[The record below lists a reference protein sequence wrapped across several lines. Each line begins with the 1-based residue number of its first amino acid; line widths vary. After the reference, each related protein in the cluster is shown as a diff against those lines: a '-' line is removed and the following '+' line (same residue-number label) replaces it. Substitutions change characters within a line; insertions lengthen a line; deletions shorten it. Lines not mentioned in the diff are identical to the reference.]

1 MNKKKDKLQK
11 NLLTAGIGLAT
22 VVAVGVATDTQA
34 KASEKD
40 TTTPSTTVKA
50 EKPTVDLK
58 KQVENQEKVVE
69 TTETEVKDLKNN
81 VISST
86 KEVANIEEK
95 AKEAT
100 PENIAKVEKAVED
113 KKADLKANEE
123 KATVL
128 ASSENSKQKE
138 VALAETE
145 VKVAEINL
153 NKAKEETT
161 KAKIDLQKAKEVLAG
176 TNQEKVVKALEEAKK
191 QVEIDKADLEAKAK
205 ALEEAKKQDKV
216 RQDRINTLTTTK
228 EQATKDY
235 NKASSDLE
243 AKTKELEVAK
253 TKLALATKELEVAKN
268 NAEGINRIV
277 LSEEYVKALKDSF
290 DNNLSREEQDKAY
303 DKLGKLSSQDLKKN
317 SYKNNKNDDTKTKYD
332 IENLPENIRTELS
345 LFAAD
350 LINQIREQFKLPK
363 VKVTSSAVEFAK
375 IVGNGYMAD
384 NWNSLVGHD
393 ARAVNEGARKF
404 GLPTSS
410 DEEVAKHQQYY
421 ENYYGYGLATKNVT
435 LAQLKREVYN
445 GIIEF
450 MIGGGE
456 WFHAQSIAGINY
468 GTPDEEYFGLDFS
481 ISNGW
486 TNIHYIKVP
495 ADYVKQATKTNFNT
509 TEIDNPNNSTTLLA
523 KLTTAEKSVSN
534 INVEVD
540 TKTKEQVALQ
550 TAYNNTKKSL
560 TDVTSELEFLE
571 NTKTFTEEAT
581 TSYAKASNKL
591 ANDTNVLNKAQ
602 KDFDSLNAD
611 VRIKQKAVEIA
622 TTTLAEKESTQVTK
636 QKEFNEK
643 QVVLD
648 TLVKQLG
655 DIQKQISENNKVISE
670 LKQDIKTKEV
680 ELAVLQNAPKLLKVE
695 QEKLTELK
703 SSLANKEKQLAEAID
718 LYSKLLK
725 QQIGNLE
732 FDQKAPENV
741 LPEAVIKETTRED
754 VEKYNVKEELDSTL
768 EAGKRV
774 VKVKGVNGKKKV
786 KVATLTVNGEVV
798 NSIEEV
804 LSEEKAIDEVV
815 LVGTK
820 EEAKP
825 TEPTEPTAPAKPT
838 NLEDKKAKKENVQKL
853 PNTGETTSD
862 VAGFGLLL
870 SVLTLGLYRKKQN

>member
-69 TTETEVKDLKNN
+69 TTEAEVKDLKNN

-86 KEVANIEEK
+86 KKVAILEEK
-95 AKEAT
+95 TKEAT

-128 ASSENSKQKE
+128 ASSESNKQKE

-161 KAKIDLQKAKEVLAG
+161 KAKTDLQKAKEVLAG

-191 QVEIDKADLEAKAK
+191 QVELDKADLEAKAK

-243 AKTKELEVAK
+243 AKTRELEVAK

-268 NAEGINRIV
+268 NAEGINRVV
-277 LSEEYVKALKDSF
+277 LSEEYVKALKDNF
-290 DNNLSREEQDKAY
+290 DYNLDEADWKKA
-303 DKLGKLSSQDLKKN
+303 KETLKKVN
-317 SYKNNKNDDTKTKYD
+317 ADLLKQNKYVKNKNDDNITRYD
-332 IENLPENIRTELS
+332 IENLPESIRTELS
-345 LFAAD
+345 HFAAD

-363 VKVTSSAVEFAK
+363 VKVTPSALEFAK
-375 IVGNGYMAD
+375 KVGDGYTAD
-384 NWNSLVGHD
+384 NWSNTKGHD
-393 ARAVNEGARKF
+393 AKAINNVAREY
-404 GLPTSS
+404 GLPTTTLK
-410 DEEVAKHQQYY
+410 EEQEGGQYY
-421 ENYYGYGLATKNVT
+421 ENYFGYGLNRKNVT
-435 LAQLKREVYN
+435 YTELKEEVYKGIVQFMLN
-445 GIIEF
+445 GW
-450 MIGGGE
+450 E
-456 WFHAQSIAGINY
+456 WLHAQSIAGINY

-495 ADYVKQATKTNFNT
+495 ADYVKQASKTNFNT
-509 TEIDNPNNSTTLLA
+509 TEINNPNDSTTLLA

-540 TKTKEQVALQ
+540 TKTREQVALQ

-581 TSYAKASNKL
+581 ASYTKASNRL
-591 ANDTNVLNKAQ
+591 ANDTNALNKAQ
-602 KDFDSLNAD
+602 KDFDSLNAN
-611 VRIKQKAVEIA
+611 VKTKQRAVDIA
-622 TTTLAEKESTQVTK
+622 TTTLAEKERTQVTK

-655 DIQKQISENNKVISE
+655 DIQKHISENNKVISE
-670 LKQDIKTKEV
+670 LKQGIKIKEN
-680 ELAVLQNAPKLLKVE
+680 ELVVLQNAPKLLKAE
-695 QEKLTELK
+695 QEKLAELK
-703 SSLANKEKQLAEAID
+703 SSLENKEKQLAEAID

-754 VEKYNVKEELDSTL
+754 VVKYNVKEELDSTL

-825 TEPTEPTAPAKPT
+825 TEPTTPAKPT
-838 NLEDKKAKKENVQKL
+838 NSENKKAKKENVQKL

-870 SVLTLGLYRKKQN
+870 SVLTLGLYRKKQR

>member
-40 TTTPSTTVKA
+40 TTAPSTTVKA

-69 TTETEVKDLKNN
+69 TTEAEVKDLKNN

-86 KEVANIEEK
+86 KKVATLEEK
-95 AKEAT
+95 TKEAT

-128 ASSENSKQKE
+128 ASSESSKQKE

-161 KAKIDLQKAKEVLAG
+161 KAKTDLQKAKEVLAG

-191 QVEIDKADLEAKAK
+191 QVELDKADLEAKAK

-290 DNNLSREEQDKAY
+290 DYNLAEIDRKKA
-303 DKLGKLSSQDLKKN
+303 KETLKRVNAELLKQN
-317 SYKNNKNDDTKTKYD
+317 KYVKNNNDDNTTRYD
-332 IENLPENIRTELS
+332 IENLPESIRTELS
-345 LFAAD
+345 LFASD

-363 VKVTSSAVEFAK
+363 VKVTPSALEFAK
-375 IVGNGYMAD
+375 KVGDGYTAD
-384 NWNSLVGHD
+384 NWNNNKGHD
-393 ARAVNEGARKF
+393 AKAINNVAREY
-404 GLPTSS
+404 GLPTTTLK
-410 DEEVAKHQQYY
+410 EEQDGGQYY
-421 ENYYGYGLATKNVT
+421 EDYFGYGLNGKNVT
-435 LAQLKREVYN
+435 YTELKKEVYRGIVGFMLN
-445 GIIEF
+445 GW
-450 MIGGGE
+450 E
-456 WFHAQSIAGINY
+456 WLHAQSIAGINY

-495 ADYVKQATKTNFNT
+495 ADYVKQATKTNFNS
-509 TEIDNPNNSTTLLA
+509 TEINNPNDSTTLLA

-540 TKTKEQVALQ
+540 TKTKEQIALQ

-581 TSYAKASNKL
+581 ASYTKASNKL
-591 ANDTNVLNKAQ
+591 ANDTNALNKAQ

-611 VRIKQKAVEIA
+611 VKTKQRAVEIA
-622 TTTLAEKESTQVTK
+622 TTTLTEKERSQVTK

-643 QVVLD
+643 HSVLD
-648 TLVKQLG
+648 TLVKHLG
-655 DIQKQISENNKVISE
+655 DIQKQISENNKAISE
-670 LKQDIKTKEV
+670 LKQDIKTKEN
-680 ELAVLQNAPKLLKVE
+680 ELVVLQNAPKLLKEE
-695 QEKLTELK
+695 QEKLTKLE

-754 VEKYNVKEELDSTL
+754 VVKYNVKEELDSTL
-768 EAGKRV
+768 DAGKRV

-820 EEAKP
+820 EESKP
-825 TEPTEPTAPAKPT
+825 TEPTTPAKQT
-838 NLEDKKAKKENVQKL
+838 NSEDKKTKKENAQKL

-870 SVLTLGLYRKKQN
+870 SVLTLGLYRRKQR

>member
-50 EKPTVDLK
+50 EKPVVDLK

-69 TTETEVKDLKNN
+69 TTEAEVKDLKNN

-86 KEVANIEEK
+86 KKVATLEEK
-95 AKEAT
+95 TKEAT

-128 ASSENSKQKE
+128 ASSESNKQKE

-161 KAKIDLQKAKEVLAG
+161 KAKTDLQKAKEVLAG

-191 QVEIDKADLEAKAK
+191 QVELDKADLEAKAK
-205 ALEEAKKQDKV
+205 ALEEAKKQDKA

-228 EQATKDY
+228 EQVSKDY

-277 LSEEYVKALKDSF
+277 LSEEYVKALKDSYDY
-290 DNNLSREEQDKAY
+290 DNLTREERKKADKILEKINY
-303 DKLGKLSSQDLKKN
+303 DELRSKN
-317 SYKNNKNDDTKTKYD
+317 KYVKNKNDDNITSYD
-332 IENLPENIRTELS
+332 IENLPENVRTKLS

-363 VKVTSSAVEFAK
+363 VKVTSSAIEFAK
-375 IVGNGYMAD
+375 KVGDGYTAD
-384 NWNSLVGHD
+384 NWNNTKGHD
-393 ARAVNEGARKF
+393 AKAINNVAREY
-404 GLPTSS
+404 GLSTTTLK
-410 DEEVAKHQQYY
+410 EEQDGGQYY
-421 ENYYGYGLATKNVT
+421 ENYFGYGLNRKNVT
-435 LAQLKREVYN
+435 YTELKEEVYKGIVQFMLN
-445 GIIEF
+445 GW
-450 MIGGGE
+450 E
-456 WFHAQSIAGINY
+456 WLHAQSIAGINY

-481 ISNGW
+481 ISSGW

-495 ADYVKQATKTNFNT
+495 ADYVKQASKTNFNT
-509 TEIDNPNNSTTLLA
+509 TEINNPNDSTILLA
-523 KLTTAEKSVSN
+523 KLTTAEKSISN
-534 INVEVD
+534 INEEVG
-540 TKTKEQVALQ
+540 TKAKEQVALQ

-560 TDVTSELEFLE
+560 TDATSELEFLE

-591 ANDTNVLNKAQ
+591 ANDTNALNKAQ

-611 VRIKQKAVEIA
+611 VKTKQRAVDIA
-622 TTTLAEKESTQVTK
+622 TTTLAEKERAQVTK

-670 LKQDIKTKEV
+670 LKQDIKTKEN
-680 ELAVLQNAPKLLKVE
+680 ELVVLQNAPKLLKAE
-695 QEKLTELK
+695 QEKLVELK
-703 SSLANKEKQLAEAID
+703 SSLANKERQLAEAID

-754 VEKYNVKEELDSTL
+754 VVKYNVKEELDSTL

-825 TEPTEPTAPAKPT
+825 TEPTTPAKQT
-838 NLEDKKAKKENVQKL
+838 NSEDKKAKKENVQKL

-870 SVLTLGLYRKKQN
+870 SVLTLGLYRRKQR

>member
-69 TTETEVKDLKNN
+69 TTEAEVKDLKNN

-86 KEVANIEEK
+86 KKVANLEEK

-100 PENIAKVEKAVED
+100 PGNIAKVEKAVED

-128 ASSENSKQKE
+128 ASSESNKQKE

-161 KAKIDLQKAKEVLAG
+161 KAKTDLQKAKEVLAG

-191 QVEIDKADLEAKAK
+191 QVELDKADLEVKAK

-303 DKLGKLSSQDLKKN
+303 NKLGKLSSEDLKKN
-317 SYKNNKNDDTKTKYD
+317 SYKNNKNDDMKTKYD

-375 IVGNGYMAD
+375 IVGDGYTAD

-404 GLPTSS
+404 GLLTSS

-456 WFHAQSIAGINY
+456 WFHAQSIAGINW
-468 GTPDEEYFGLDFS
+468 GQADEEYFGLDFS

-495 ADYVKQATKTNFNT
+495 ANYVKQATKTNFNT
-509 TEIDNPNNSTTLLA
+509 TEIDNPNDSTTLLA

-540 TKTKEQVALQ
+540 SKTKEQVALQ

-581 TSYAKASNKL
+581 ASYTKASNKL
-591 ANDTNVLNKAQ
+591 ANDTNALNKAQ

-611 VRIKQKAVEIA
+611 VKTKQRAVDIA
-622 TTTLAEKESTQVTK
+622 TTTLAEKERAQVTK

-655 DIQKQISENNKVISE
+655 DIQKQISESNKAISE
-670 LKQDIKTKEV
+670 LKQGIKTKEN
-680 ELAVLQNAPKLLKVE
+680 ELVVLQNAPKLLKAE
-695 QEKLTELK
+695 QEKLAKLK
-703 SSLANKEKQLAEAID
+703 SSLENKEKQLAEAID

-741 LPEAVIKETTRED
+741 LPEAIIKETIRED
-754 VEKYNVKEELDSTL
+754 VVKYNVKEELDSTL

-786 KVATLTVNGEVV
+786 KVTTLTVNGEVV
-798 NSIEEV
+798 NSLEEV
-804 LSEEKAIDEVV
+804 LSEEKAVDEVV

-820 EEAKP
+820 EKTKP
-825 TEPTEPTAPAKPT
+825 TEPTTPAKPI
-838 NLEDKKAKKENVQKL
+838 NSEDKKSKKENVQKL

-870 SVLTLGLYRKKQN
+870 SVLTLGLYRRKQR

>member
-11 NLLTAGIGLAT
+11 NLLTASLGLAT

-34 KASEKD
+34 KASEKEA
-40 TTTPSTTVKA
+40 TTPSTTVKA
-50 EKPTVDLK
+50 ENPTVDLK

-69 TTETEVKDLKNN
+69 TTETEVKELKNN
-81 VISST
+81 VTSST
-86 KEVANIEEK
+86 KEVANLEEK

-100 PENIAKVEKAVED
+100 PEKISKVEKIVED
-113 KKADLKANEE
+113 KKADLKVNEE
-123 KATVL
+123 KAKTL
-128 ASSENSKQKE
+128 TISETDKQKE

-153 NKAKEETT
+153 EKAKEETT
-161 KAKIDLQKAKEVLAG
+161 KAKTDLQKAKEVLAG
-176 TNQEKVVKALEEAKK
+176 TNQEKVVKTLEEAKK
-191 QVEIDKADLEAKAK
+191 QVELDKADLEAKAK

-228 EQATKDY
+228 EQTTKDF
-235 NKASSDLE
+235 NKVSSDLE
-243 AKTKELEVAK
+243 AKTKELEISK

-303 DKLGKLSSQDLKKN
+303 DKLSKLSSQDLKKN
-317 SYKNNKNDDTKTKYD
+317 SYKNNKNDDMKTKYD
-332 IENLPENIRTELS
+332 IENLPENVRTELS
-345 LFAAD
+345 LFVAD
-350 LINQIREQFKLPK
+350 LINQIRDQFKLPR
-363 VKVTSSAVEFAK
+363 VKVTPSAVEFAK
-375 IVGNGYMAD
+375 IVGNGYTTD

-393 ARAVNEGARKF
+393 ARAVNEGAREF

-410 DEEVAKHQQYY
+410 AEEEAKHQQYY

-435 LAQLKREVYN
+435 LAELKREVYN

-456 WFHAQSIAGINY
+456 WFHAQSIAGINW
-468 GTPDEEYFGLDFS
+468 GQPDEEYFGLDFS

-495 ADYVKQATKTNFNT
+495 KHYLENATKSNFNT
-509 TEIDNPNNSTTLLA
+509 TEIVNPNDSTTLLS

-534 INVEVD
+534 INAEVD
-540 TKTKEQVALQ
+540 TKSKEQVAVQ
-550 TAYNNTKKSL
+550 TSYNNTKKSL
-560 TDVTSELEFLE
+560 ADVTSELEFLE

-581 TSYAKASNKL
+581 ASYTKASDRL

-611 VRIKQKAVEIA
+611 IKIKQKAVEIA
-622 TTTLAEKESTQVTK
+622 TTLLAEKEQTQVTK
-636 QKEFNEK
+636 QREFNEK
-643 QVVLD
+643 QAVLD
-648 TLVKQLG
+648 TLVKQLR
-655 DIQKQISENNKVISE
+655 DIQKQISENNKVIGE

-680 ELAVLQNAPKLLKVE
+680 ELAVLQNAPKLLKAE
-695 QEKLTELK
+695 QEKLAELK
-703 SSLANKEKQLAEAID
+703 SSLSNKEKQLAKAID

-754 VEKYNVKEELDSTL
+754 VVKYNVKEELDSTL

-774 VKVKGVNGKKKV
+774 VKVKGKDGKRVIKLDV
-786 KVATLTVNGEVV
+786 LTVNGQEV
-798 NSIEEV
+798 SRLEKEV
-804 LSEEKAIDEVV
+804 LSEEKAVDEVV

-820 EEAKP
+820 EEFKP
-825 TEPTEPTAPAKPT
+825 TEATTPAKQT
-838 NLEDKKAKKENVQKL
+838 NSEDKNTKKENVQKL

>member
-40 TTTPSTTVKA
+40 TTTPSTTVKT

-69 TTETEVKDLKNN
+69 TTEVEVKDLKNN
-81 VISST
+81 VMSST
-86 KEVANIEEK
+86 KKVAILEEK
-95 AKEAT
+95 TKEAT
-100 PENIAKVEKAVED
+100 PENIAKVEKTVED

-128 ASSENSKQKE
+128 ASSESNKQKE

-161 KAKIDLQKAKEVLAG
+161 KAKTDLQKAKEVLAG

-191 QVEIDKADLEAKAK
+191 QVELDKADLEAKAK
-205 ALEEAKKQDKV
+205 ALEEAKKQDKA

-228 EQATKDY
+228 EQASKDY

-243 AKTKELEVAK
+243 AKTKALEVAK
-253 TKLALATKELEVAKN
+253 TKLALATKELEVVKN

-277 LSEEYVKALKDSF
+277 LSEEYVKALKDSYDY
-290 DNNLSREEQDKAY
+290 DNLTREERKKADKILEKINY
-303 DKLGKLSSQDLKKN
+303 DELRSKN
-317 SYKNNKNDDTKTKYD
+317 KYVKNKNDDNITSYD
-332 IENLPENIRTELS
+332 IENLPENVRTKLS

-363 VKVTSSAVEFAK
+363 VKVTSSAIEFAK
-375 IVGNGYMAD
+375 KVGDGYTAD
-384 NWNSLVGHD
+384 NWNNTKGHD
-393 ARAVNEGARKF
+393 AKAINNVAREY
-404 GLPTSS
+404 GLPTTTLK
-410 DEEVAKHQQYY
+410 EEQDGGQYY
-421 ENYYGYGLATKNVT
+421 ENYFGYGLNRKNVT
-435 LAQLKREVYN
+435 YTELKEEVYKGIVQFMLN
-445 GIIEF
+445 GW
-450 MIGGGE
+450 E
-456 WFHAQSIAGINY
+456 WLHAQSIAGINY

-481 ISNGW
+481 ISSGW

-495 ADYVKQATKTNFNT
+495 ADYVKQASKTNFNT
-509 TEIDNPNNSTTLLA
+509 TEINNPNDSTTLLA

-534 INVEVD
+534 INEEVG
-540 TKTKEQVALQ
+540 TKAKEQVALQ

-581 TSYAKASNKL
+581 ASYTKASNRL
-591 ANDTNVLNKAQ
+591 ANDTNALNKAQ

-611 VRIKQKAVEIA
+611 VKTKQRAVDIA
-622 TTTLAEKESTQVTK
+622 ITTLVEKERAQVTK

-670 LKQDIKTKEV
+670 LKQDIKTKEN
-680 ELAVLQNAPKLLKVE
+680 ELVVLQNAPKLLKAE
-695 QEKLTELK
+695 QEKLVELK
-703 SSLANKEKQLAEAID
+703 SSLANKERQLAEAID

-754 VEKYNVKEELDSTL
+754 VVKYNVKEELDSTL

-804 LSEEKAIDEVV
+804 LSKEKAIDEVV

-825 TEPTEPTAPAKPT
+825 TEPTTPAKQT
-838 NLEDKKAKKENVQKL
+838 NSEDKKVKKKMYKNFQILE
-853 PNTGETTSD
+853 
-862 VAGFGLLL
+862 
-870 SVLTLGLYRKKQN
+870 KQHQM

>member
-69 TTETEVKDLKNN
+69 TTEAEVKDLKNN

-86 KEVANIEEK
+86 KKVATLEEK
-95 AKEAT
+95 TKEAT
-100 PENIAKVEKAVED
+100 LENIAKVEKTVED

-128 ASSENSKQKE
+128 ASAESGKQKE

-153 NKAKEETT
+153 NKAKEETA
-161 KAKIDLQKAKEVLAG
+161 KAKTDLQKAKEVLAG
-176 TNQEKVVKALEEAKK
+176 TNQEKVIKALEEAKK
-191 QVEIDKADLEAKAK
+191 QVELDKADLEAKAK

-228 EQATKDY
+228 EQVTKDY

-317 SYKNNKNDDTKTKYD
+317 SYKNNKNDDIQTKYD

-363 VKVTSSAVEFAK
+363 VKVTLSAVEFAK
-375 IVGNGYMAD
+375 IVGDGYTAD

-393 ARAVNEGARKF
+393 ARAVNEGAREF

-435 LAQLKREVYN
+435 LAELKREVYN

-456 WFHAQSIAGINY
+456 WFHAQSIAGINW
-468 GTPDEEYFGLDFS
+468 GQADEEYFGLDFS

-495 ADYVKQATKTNFNT
+495 AGYVKQATKTNFNT
-509 TEIDNPNNSTTLLA
+509 TEINNPNDSTTLLA

-571 NTKTFTEEAT
+571 NTKTFTEEAKA
-581 TSYAKASNKL
+581 SYTKASNKL
-591 ANDTNVLNKAQ
+591 ANDTNALNKAQ

-611 VRIKQKAVEIA
+611 VKTKQQAVDIA
-622 TTTLAEKESTQVTK
+622 TMALAEKERAQVTK

-655 DIQKQISENNKVISE
+655 DIQKQISENNKAISE
-670 LKQDIKTKEV
+670 LKQGIEIKEN
-680 ELAVLQNAPKLLKVE
+680 ELVVLQNAPKLLKAE
-695 QEKLTELK
+695 QEKLAELK
-703 SSLANKEKQLAEAID
+703 SSLENKEKQLAEAID

-754 VEKYNVKEELDSTL
+754 VVKYNVKEELDSTL

-786 KVATLTVNGEVV
+786 KVTTLTVNGEVV
-798 NSIEEV
+798 NNLEAV
-804 LSEEKAIDEVV
+804 LNEEKAVDEVV

-820 EEAKP
+820 EKTKP
-825 TEPTEPTAPAKPT
+825 TEPTTPAKPT

-870 SVLTLGLYRKKQN
+870 SVLTLGLYRRKQR

>member
-69 TTETEVKDLKNN
+69 TTEAEVKDLKDN

-86 KEVANIEEK
+86 KNVANLEEK

-100 PENIAKVEKAVED
+100 PGNIAKVEKAVED

-128 ASSENSKQKE
+128 ASSESNKQKE

-161 KAKIDLQKAKEVLAG
+161 KAKTDLQKAKEVLAG
-176 TNQEKVVKALEEAKK
+176 TNQEKVVKALEEVKK
-191 QVEIDKADLEAKAK
+191 QVELDKADLEVKAK

-303 DKLGKLSSQDLKKN
+303 NKLGKLSSEDLKKN
-317 SYKNNKNDDTKTKYD
+317 SYKNNKNDDMKTKYD

-375 IVGNGYMAD
+375 IVGDGYTAD

-404 GLPTSS
+404 GLLTSS

-456 WFHAQSIAGINY
+456 WFHAQSIAGINW
-468 GTPDEEYFGLDFS
+468 GQADEEYFGLDFS

-495 ADYVKQATKTNFNT
+495 ANYVKQATKTNFNT
-509 TEIDNPNNSTTLLA
+509 TEIDNPNDSTTLLA

-540 TKTKEQVALQ
+540 SKTKEQVALQ

-581 TSYAKASNKL
+581 ASYTKASNKL
-591 ANDTNVLNKAQ
+591 ANDTNALNKAQ

-611 VRIKQKAVEIA
+611 VKTKQRAVDIA
-622 TTTLAEKESTQVTK
+622 TTTLAEKERAQVTK

-655 DIQKQISENNKVISE
+655 DIQKQISESNKAISE
-670 LKQDIKTKEV
+670 LKQGIKTKEN
-680 ELAVLQNAPKLLKVE
+680 ELVVLQNAPKLLKAE
-695 QEKLTELK
+695 QEKLAKLK
-703 SSLANKEKQLAEAID
+703 SSLENKEKQLAEAID

-741 LPEAVIKETTRED
+741 LPEAIIKETIRED
-754 VEKYNVKEELDSTL
+754 VVKYNVKEELDSTL

-786 KVATLTVNGEVV
+786 KVTTLTVNGEVV
-798 NSIEEV
+798 NSLEEV
-804 LSEEKAIDEVV
+804 LSEEKAVDEVV

-820 EEAKP
+820 EKTKP
-825 TEPTEPTAPAKPT
+825 TEPTTPAKPI
-838 NLEDKKAKKENVQKL
+838 NSEDKKSKKENVQKL

-870 SVLTLGLYRKKQN
+870 SVLTLGLYRRKQR

>member
-69 TTETEVKDLKNN
+69 TTEAEVKDLKNN

-86 KEVANIEEK
+86 KKVANLEEK

-123 KATVL
+123 KATGL
-128 ASSENSKQKE
+128 ASSESNKQKE

-161 KAKIDLQKAKEVLAG
+161 KAKTDLQKAKEVLAG

-191 QVEIDKADLEAKAK
+191 QVELDKADLEVKAK

-216 RQDRINTLTTTK
+216 RQDRINALTTTK

-303 DKLGKLSSQDLKKN
+303 NKLGKLSSEDLKKN
-317 SYKNNKNDDTKTKYD
+317 SYKNNKNDDMKTKYD

-375 IVGNGYMAD
+375 IVGDGYTAD

-404 GLPTSS
+404 GLLTSS

-456 WFHAQSIAGINY
+456 WFHAQSIAGINW
-468 GTPDEEYFGLDFS
+468 GQADEEYFGLDFS

-495 ADYVKQATKTNFNT
+495 ANYVKQATKTNFNT
-509 TEIDNPNNSTTLLA
+509 TEIDNPNDSTTLLA

-540 TKTKEQVALQ
+540 SKTKEQVALQ

-581 TSYAKASNKL
+581 ASYTKASNKL
-591 ANDTNVLNKAQ
+591 ANDTNALNKAQ

-611 VRIKQKAVEIA
+611 VKTKQRAVDIA
-622 TTTLAEKESTQVTK
+622 TTTLAEKERAQVTK

-655 DIQKQISENNKVISE
+655 DIQKQISESNKAISE
-670 LKQDIKTKEV
+670 LKQGIKTKEN
-680 ELAVLQNAPKLLKVE
+680 ELVVLQNAPKLLKAE
-695 QEKLTELK
+695 QEKLAKLK
-703 SSLANKEKQLAEAID
+703 SSLENKEKQLAEAID

-741 LPEAVIKETTRED
+741 LPEAIIKETIRED
-754 VEKYNVKEELDSTL
+754 VVKYNVKEELDSTL

-786 KVATLTVNGEVV
+786 KVTTLTVNGEVV
-798 NSIEEV
+798 NSLEEV
-804 LSEEKAIDEVV
+804 LSEEKAVDEVV

-820 EEAKP
+820 EKTKP
-825 TEPTEPTAPAKPT
+825 TEPTTPAKPI
-838 NLEDKKAKKENVQKL
+838 NSEDKKSKKENVQKL

-870 SVLTLGLYRKKQN
+870 SVLTLGLYRRKQR

>member
-69 TTETEVKDLKNN
+69 TTEAEVKDLKNN

-86 KEVANIEEK
+86 KKVANLEEK

-123 KATVL
+123 KATGL
-128 ASSENSKQKE
+128 ASSESNKQKE

-161 KAKIDLQKAKEVLAG
+161 KAKTDLQKAKEVLAG

-191 QVEIDKADLEAKAK
+191 QVELDKADLEVKAK

-303 DKLGKLSSQDLKKN
+303 NKLGKLSSEDLKKN
-317 SYKNNKNDDTKTKYD
+317 SYKNNKNDDMKTKYD

-375 IVGNGYMAD
+375 IVGDGYTAD

-404 GLPTSS
+404 GLLTSS

-456 WFHAQSIAGINY
+456 WFHAQSIAGINW
-468 GTPDEEYFGLDFS
+468 GQADEEYFGLDFS

-495 ADYVKQATKTNFNT
+495 ANYVKQATKTNFNT
-509 TEIDNPNNSTTLLA
+509 TEIDNPNDSTTLLA

-540 TKTKEQVALQ
+540 SKTKEQVALQ

-581 TSYAKASNKL
+581 ASYTKASNKL
-591 ANDTNVLNKAQ
+591 ANDTNALNKAQ

-611 VRIKQKAVEIA
+611 VKTKQRAVDIA
-622 TTTLAEKESTQVTK
+622 TTTLAEKERAQVTK

-655 DIQKQISENNKVISE
+655 DIQKQISESNKAISE
-670 LKQDIKTKEV
+670 LKQGIKTKEN
-680 ELAVLQNAPKLLKVE
+680 ELVVLQNAPKLLKAE
-695 QEKLTELK
+695 QEKLAKLK
-703 SSLANKEKQLAEAID
+703 SSLENKEKQLAEAID

-741 LPEAVIKETTRED
+741 LPEAIIKETIRED
-754 VEKYNVKEELDSTL
+754 VVKYNVKEELDSTL

-786 KVATLTVNGEVV
+786 KVTTLTVNGEVV
-798 NSIEEV
+798 NSLEEV
-804 LSEEKAIDEVV
+804 LSEEKAVDEVV

-820 EEAKP
+820 EKTKP
-825 TEPTEPTAPAKPT
+825 TEPTTPAKPI
-838 NLEDKKAKKENVQKL
+838 NSEDKKSKKENVQKL

-870 SVLTLGLYRKKQN
+870 SVLTLGLYRRKQR

>member
-1 MNKKKDKLQK
+1 M
-11 NLLTAGIGLAT
+11 
-22 VVAVGVATDTQA
+22 
-34 KASEKD
+34 
-40 TTTPSTTVKA
+40 
-50 EKPTVDLK
+50 
-58 KQVENQEKVVE
+58 
-69 TTETEVKDLKNN
+69 
-81 VISST
+81 
-86 KEVANIEEK
+86 
-95 AKEAT
+95 
-100 PENIAKVEKAVED
+100 
-113 KKADLKANEE
+113 
-123 KATVL
+123 
-128 ASSENSKQKE
+128 ASSESSKQKE

-161 KAKIDLQKAKEVLAG
+161 KAKTDLQKAKEVLAG

-191 QVEIDKADLEAKAK
+191 QVELDKADLEAKVK

-277 LSEEYVKALKDSF
+277 LSEEYVKALKDSYDY
-290 DNNLSREEQDKAY
+290 DNLTREEREKADKILEKINY
-303 DKLGKLSSQDLKKN
+303 DELRSKN
-317 SYKNNKNDDTKTKYD
+317 KYVKNKNDDNITSYD
-332 IENLPENIRTELS
+332 IENLPENVRTKLS

-363 VKVTSSAVEFAK
+363 VKVTPSAIDFAK
-375 IVGNGYMAD
+375 IVGDGYTAD
-384 NWNSLVGHD
+384 NWDAQEGHD
-393 ARAVNEGARKF
+393 ARAVNQGAKEF
-404 GLPTSS
+404 GLLTSS
-410 DEEVAKHQQYY
+410 KEEEAQHQQYY
-421 ENYYGYGLATKNVT
+421 ENLYSHSIGSKTGTYNY
-435 LAQLKREVYN
+435 LKKAIYD
-445 GIIEF
+445 GIVEF
-450 MIGGGE
+450 MLNGYE
-456 WFHAQSIAGINY
+456 WLHAQSIAGINW
-468 GTPDEEYFGLDFS
+468 GQPDEEYFGLDFS

-495 ADYVKQATKTNFNT
+495 ADYVKQATKTNFNS
-509 TEIDNPNNSTTLLA
+509 TEINNPNDSTTLLA

-534 INVEVD
+534 INEEVG
-540 TKTKEQVALQ
+540 TKAKEQVALQ

-560 TDVTSELEFLE
+560 TDVTRELEFLE
-571 NTKTFTEEAT
+571 NTKTFTEEARA
-581 TSYAKASNKL
+581 SYTKASNKL
-591 ANDTNVLNKAQ
+591 ANDTNALNKAQ

-611 VRIKQKAVEIA
+611 VKTKQRAVDIA
-622 TTTLAEKESTQVTK
+622 TTMLAEKERAQVTK

-670 LKQDIKTKEV
+670 LKQDIKTKEN
-680 ELAVLQNAPKLLKVE
+680 ELVVLQNAPKLLKAE
-695 QEKLTELK
+695 QEKLVELK
-703 SSLANKEKQLAEAID
+703 SSLANKERQLAEAID

-732 FDQKAPENV
+732 FDKKAPENV

-754 VEKYNVKEELDSTL
+754 VVKYNVKEELDSTL

-825 TEPTEPTAPAKPT
+825 TEPTTPAKPI
-838 NLEDKKAKKENVQKL
+838 NSEDKKAKKENVQKL

-870 SVLTLGLYRKKQN
+870 SVLTLGLYRRKQR

>member
-69 TTETEVKDLKNN
+69 TTEAEVKDLKNN

-86 KEVANIEEK
+86 KKVATLEEK
-95 AKEAT
+95 TKEAT

-128 ASSENSKQKE
+128 ASSESSKQKE

-161 KAKIDLQKAKEVLAG
+161 KAKTDLQKAKEVLAG
-176 TNQEKVVKALEEAKK
+176 TNQEKVIKALEEAKK
-191 QVEIDKADLEAKAK
+191 QVELDKADLEAKAK

-243 AKTKELEVAK
+243 AKMKEFEVAK

-277 LSEEYVKALKDSF
+277 LSEEYVKALKDSYDY
-290 DNNLSREEQDKAY
+290 DNLTREEREKADQILEKINY
-303 DKLGKLSSQDLKKN
+303 DELRSKN
-317 SYKNNKNDDTKTKYD
+317 KYVKNKNDNNTTSYD

-363 VKVTSSAVEFAK
+363 VKVTSSAIEFAK
-375 IVGNGYMAD
+375 KVGDGYTAD
-384 NWNSLVGHD
+384 NWNNTKGHD
-393 ARAVNEGARKF
+393 AKAINNVAREY
-404 GLPTSS
+404 GLPTTTLK
-410 DEEVAKHQQYY
+410 EEQDSGQYY
-421 ENYYGYGLATKNVT
+421 ENYFGYGLNRKNVT
-435 LAQLKREVYN
+435 YTELKEEVYKGIVGFMLN
-445 GIIEF
+445 GW
-450 MIGGGE
+450 E
-456 WFHAQSIAGINY
+456 WLHAQSIAGINY

-509 TEIDNPNNSTTLLA
+509 TEINNPNDSTTLLA

-560 TDVTSELEFLE
+560 TDATSELEFLE

-591 ANDTNVLNKAQ
+591 ANDTNALNKAQ

-611 VRIKQKAVEIA
+611 VKTKQKAVEIA
-622 TTTLAEKESTQVTK
+622 TTTLAEKERAQVTK

-643 QVVLD
+643 QVVLN

-670 LKQDIKTKEV
+670 LKQDIRTKEN
-680 ELAVLQNAPKLLKVE
+680 ELVVLQNAPKLLKEE
-695 QEKLTELK
+695 QEKLAELK
-703 SSLANKEKQLAEAID
+703 LSLENKEKQLAEAID

-754 VEKYNVKEELDSTL
+754 VVKYNVKEELDSTL

-786 KVATLTVNGEVV
+786 KVTTLTVNGEVV
-798 NSIEEV
+798 NSLEEV
-804 LSEEKAIDEVV
+804 LSEEKAVDEVV

-820 EEAKP
+820 GETKP
-825 TEPTEPTAPAKPT
+825 TEPTTPAKPT
-838 NLEDKKAKKENVQKL
+838 NSEDKKIKKENVQKL

-862 VAGFGLLL
+862 VAGFGMLL
-870 SVLTLGLYRKKQN
+870 SVLTLGLYRRKQR

>member
-11 NLLTAGIGLAT
+11 NLLTASLGLAT

-69 TTETEVKDLKNN
+69 TTEAEVKDLKNN

-86 KEVANIEEK
+86 KKVATLEEK
-95 AKEAT
+95 TKEAT

-123 KATVL
+123 KATGL
-128 ASSENSKQKE
+128 ASSESNKQKE

-161 KAKIDLQKAKEVLAG
+161 KAKIELQKAKEVLAG
-176 TNQEKVVKALEEAKK
+176 TNQEKVIKALEEAKK
-191 QVEIDKADLEAKAK
+191 QVELDKADLEAKAK

-303 DKLGKLSSQDLKKN
+303 NKLGKLSSEDLKKN
-317 SYKNNKNDDTKTKYD
+317 SYKNNKNDDMKTKYD

-375 IVGNGYMAD
+375 IVGDGYTAD

-404 GLPTSS
+404 GLLTSS

-421 ENYYGYGLATKNVT
+421 ENYYGYALATKNVT

-456 WFHAQSIAGINY
+456 WFHAQSIAGINW
-468 GTPDEEYFGLDFS
+468 GQADEEYFGLDFS

-495 ADYVKQATKTNFNT
+495 ANYVKQATKTNFNT
-509 TEIDNPNNSTTLLA
+509 TEIDNPNDSTTLLA
-523 KLTTAEKSVSN
+523 KLTTAEKNVSN

-581 TSYAKASNKL
+581 ASYTKASNKL

-622 TTTLAEKESTQVTK
+622 TTTLAEKERAQVTK

-655 DIQKQISENNKVISE
+655 DIQKQISESNKAISE
-670 LKQDIKTKEV
+670 LKQGIKTKEN
-680 ELAVLQNAPKLLKVE
+680 ELVVLQNAPKLLKAE
-695 QEKLTELK
+695 QEKLAKLK
-703 SSLANKEKQLAEAID
+703 SSLENKEKQLAEAID

-741 LPEAVIKETTRED
+741 LPEAIIKETIRED
-754 VEKYNVKEELDSTL
+754 VVKYNVKEELDSTL

-786 KVATLTVNGEVV
+786 KVTTLTVNGEVV
-798 NSIEEV
+798 NSLEEV
-804 LSEEKAIDEVV
+804 LNEEKAVDEVV

-820 EEAKP
+820 EKTKP
-825 TEPTEPTAPAKPT
+825 TEPTTPTKPT
-838 NLEDKKAKKENVQKL
+838 NSEDKKAKKENVQKL
-853 PNTGETTSD
+853 PNTGETTSN
-862 VAGFGLLL
+862 VLGFGVVL
-870 SVLTLGLYRKKQN
+870 SALSLGLYRRKHR

>member
-69 TTETEVKDLKNN
+69 TTEAEVKDLKNN

-86 KEVANIEEK
+86 KKVATLEEK
-95 AKEAT
+95 TKEAT
-100 PENIAKVEKAVED
+100 PENIAKVEKTVED

-123 KATVL
+123 KATGL
-128 ASSENSKQKE
+128 ASSESNKQKE

-161 KAKIDLQKAKEVLAG
+161 KAKTELQKAKEVLAG

-191 QVEIDKADLEAKAK
+191 QVELDKADLEEKVK

-243 AKTKELEVAK
+243 TKTKELEVAK

-277 LSEEYVKALKDSF
+277 LSEEYVKALKDSYNY
-290 DNNLSREEQDKAY
+290 DNLTREEREKADKILEKINY
-303 DKLGKLSSQDLKKN
+303 DELRSKN
-317 SYKNNKNDDTKTKYD
+317 KYVKNKNDDNITSYD
-332 IENLPENIRTELS
+332 IENLPENVRTELS
-345 LFAAD
+345 LFASD

-363 VKVTSSAVEFAK
+363 VKVTPSAVEFAK
-375 IVGNGYMAD
+375 KVGDGYTTD
-384 NWNSLVGHD
+384 NWNSSKGHD
-393 ARAVNEGARKF
+393 AKAINNVAREYGLQTTSLKEEAEG
-404 GLPTSS
+404 G
-410 DEEVAKHQQYY
+410 QYY
-421 ENYYGYGLATKNVT
+421 ENYFGYSLNGKNVT
-435 LAQLKREVYN
+435 YPELKEEVYK
-445 GIIEF
+445 GIVEF
-450 MIGGGE
+450 MLNGYE
-456 WFHAQSIAGINY
+456 WLHAQSIAGINW
-468 GTPDEEYFGLDFS
+468 GQPDEEYFGLDFS

-495 ADYVKQATKTNFNT
+495 ANYVKQATKTNFNT
-509 TEIDNPNNSTTLLA
+509 TEINNPNDSTTLLT
-523 KLTTAEKSVSN
+523 KLTTAEKSISN

-540 TKTKEQVALQ
+540 TKSKEQVALQ

-560 TDVTSELEFLE
+560 TDATSELEFLE

-591 ANDTNVLNKAQ
+591 ANDTNALNKAQ

-611 VRIKQKAVEIA
+611 VKIKQRAVDIA
-622 TTTLAEKESTQVTK
+622 TTTLAEKERAQVTK

-670 LKQDIKTKEV
+670 LKQDIKTKEN
-680 ELAVLQNAPKLLKVE
+680 ELVVLQNAPKLLKAE
-695 QEKLTELK
+695 QEKLVELK
-703 SSLANKEKQLAEAID
+703 SSLANKERQLAEAID

-754 VEKYNVKEELDSTL
+754 VVKYNVKEELDSTL

-798 NSIEEV
+798 NSLEEV

-820 EEAKP
+820 EETKP
-825 TEPTEPTAPAKPT
+825 TEPTTPAKPT
-838 NLEDKKAKKENVQKL
+838 NSEDKKIKKENVQKL

-870 SVLTLGLYRKKQN
+870 SVLTLGLYRRKQR

>member
-11 NLLTAGIGLAT
+11 NLLTASLGLAT

-34 KASEKD
+34 KASEKEA
-40 TTTPSTTVKA
+40 TTPSTTVKA
-50 EKPTVDLK
+50 ENPTVDLK

-69 TTETEVKDLKNN
+69 TTETEVNELKNN
-81 VISST
+81 VTSST
-86 KEVANIEEK
+86 KEVANLEEK

-100 PENIAKVEKAVED
+100 PEKISKVEKIVED
-113 KKADLKANEE
+113 KKADLKVNEE
-123 KATVL
+123 KAKTL
-128 ASSENSKQKE
+128 TISETDKQKE

-153 NKAKEETT
+153 EKAKEETT
-161 KAKIDLQKAKEVLAG
+161 KAETDLQKAKEVLAG
-176 TNQEKVVKALEEAKK
+176 TNQEKVVKTLEEAKK
-191 QVEIDKADLEAKAK
+191 QVELDKADLEAKAK

-228 EQATKDY
+228 EQTTKDF
-235 NKASSDLE
+235 NKVSSDLE
-243 AKTKELEVAK
+243 AKTKELEIAK

-277 LSEEYVKALKDSF
+277 LSEEYVKALKDSQ
-290 DNNLSREEQDKAY
+290 DYDTLSREERRKA
-303 DKLGKLSSQDLKKN
+303 LETLKRINDEVDNLNK
-317 SYKNNKNDDTKTKYD
+317 YHKNKNDDMKTKYD
-332 IENLPENIRTELS
+332 IENLPENVRTELS

-350 LINQIREQFKLPK
+350 LINQIRDQFKLPR
-363 VKVTSSAVEFAK
+363 VKVTPSAVEFAK
-375 IVGNGYMAD
+375 IVGNGYTTD
-384 NWNSLVGHD
+384 NWNAQVGHD

-410 DEEVAKHQQYY
+410 AEEEAKHQQYY

-435 LAQLKREVYN
+435 LAELKKEVYN
-445 GIIEF
+445 GIIGF
-450 MIGGGE
+450 MFNGQE
-456 WFHAQSIAGINY
+456 WLHAQSIAGINW
-468 GTPDEEYFGLDFS
+468 GQPDEEYFGLDFS

-495 ADYVKQATKTNFNT
+495 KHYLENATKSNFNT
-509 TEIDNPNNSTTLLA
+509 TEIVNPNDSTTLLS

-534 INVEVD
+534 INAEVD
-540 TKTKEQVALQ
+540 TKSKEQVAVQ
-550 TAYNNTKKSL
+550 TSYNNTKKSL
-560 TDVTSELEFLE
+560 ADVTSELEFLE

-581 TSYAKASNKL
+581 ASYTKASDRL

-611 VRIKQKAVEIA
+611 IKIKQKAVEIA
-622 TTTLAEKESTQVTK
+622 TTLLAEKEQTQVTK
-636 QKEFNEK
+636 QREFNEK
-643 QVVLD
+643 QAVLD
-648 TLVKQLG
+648 TLVKQLR
-655 DIQKQISENNKVISE
+655 DIQKQISENNKVIGE

-680 ELAVLQNAPKLLKVE
+680 ELAVLQNAPKLLKAE
-695 QEKLTELK
+695 QEKLAELK
-703 SSLANKEKQLAEAID
+703 SSLSNKEKQLAKAID

-754 VEKYNVKEELDSTL
+754 VVKYNVKEELDSTL

-774 VKVKGVNGKKKV
+774 VKVKGKDGKRVIKLDV
-786 KVATLTVNGEVV
+786 LTVNGQEV
-798 NSIEEV
+798 SRLEKEV
-804 LSEEKAIDEVV
+804 LSEEKAVDEVV

-820 EEAKP
+820 EESKP
-825 TEPTEPTAPAKPT
+825 TEATTPAKQT
-838 NLEDKKAKKENVQKL
+838 NSEDKNTKKENVQKL

-870 SVLTLGLYRKKQN
+870 SVLTLGLYRRKQN

>member
-50 EKPTVDLK
+50 ENPTVDLK

-69 TTETEVKDLKNN
+69 TTEAEVKDLKNN

-86 KEVANIEEK
+86 KKVATLEEK
-95 AKEAT
+95 TKEAT

-113 KKADLKANEE
+113 KKVDLKANEE

-128 ASSENSKQKE
+128 ASSESNKQKE

-161 KAKIDLQKAKEVLAG
+161 KAKTDLQKAKEVLAG
-176 TNQEKVVKALEEAKK
+176 TNQEKVIKALEEAKK
-191 QVEIDKADLEAKAK
+191 QVELDKADLEAKAK

-228 EQATKDY
+228 EQVTKDY

-277 LSEEYVKALKDSF
+277 LSEEYVKALKDSYDY
-290 DNNLSREEQDKAY
+290 DNLTREERKKADKILEKINY
-303 DKLGKLSSQDLKKN
+303 DELRSKN
-317 SYKNNKNDDTKTKYD
+317 KYVKNKNDDNVTSYD
-332 IENLPENIRTELS
+332 IENLPENVRTKLS

-363 VKVTSSAVEFAK
+363 VKVTSSAIEFAK
-375 IVGNGYMAD
+375 KVGDGYTAD
-384 NWNSLVGHD
+384 NWNNTKGHD
-393 ARAVNEGARKF
+393 AKAINNVAREY
-404 GLPTSS
+404 GLPTTTLK
-410 DEEVAKHQQYY
+410 EEQDGGQYY
-421 ENYYGYGLATKNVT
+421 ENYFGYGLNRKNVT
-435 LAQLKREVYN
+435 YTELKEEVYKGIVQFMLN
-445 GIIEF
+445 GW
-450 MIGGGE
+450 E
-456 WFHAQSIAGINY
+456 WLHAQSIAGISY

-481 ISNGW
+481 ISSGW

-495 ADYVKQATKTNFNT
+495 ADYVKQASKTNFNT
-509 TEIDNPNNSTTLLA
+509 TEINNPNDSTILLA

-534 INVEVD
+534 INEEVG
-540 TKTKEQVALQ
+540 TKAKEQVALQ

-571 NTKTFTEEAT
+571 NTKTFTAEAT

-591 ANDTNVLNKAQ
+591 ANDTNALNKAQ

-611 VRIKQKAVEIA
+611 VKTKQRAVDIA
-622 TTTLAEKESTQVTK
+622 TTTLAEKERVQVTR

-670 LKQDIKTKEV
+670 LKQDIKTKEN
-680 ELAVLQNAPKLLKVE
+680 ELVVLQNAPKLLKAE
-695 QEKLTELK
+695 QEKLVELK
-703 SSLANKEKQLAEAID
+703 SSLANKERQLAEAID

-754 VEKYNVKEELDSTL
+754 VVKYNVKEELDSTL

-786 KVATLTVNGEVV
+786 KIATLTVNGEVV

-825 TEPTEPTAPAKPT
+825 TEPTTPAKRT
-838 NLEDKKAKKENVQKL
+838 NSEDKKAKKENVQKL

-870 SVLTLGLYRKKQN
+870 SVLTLGLYRRKQR

>member
-69 TTETEVKDLKNN
+69 TTEAEVKDLKNN

-86 KEVANIEEK
+86 KKVAILEEK
-95 AKEAT
+95 TKEAT

-128 ASSENSKQKE
+128 ASSESNKQKE

-161 KAKIDLQKAKEVLAG
+161 KAKTDLQKAKEVLAG

-191 QVEIDKADLEAKAK
+191 QVELDKADLEAKAK
-205 ALEEAKKQDKV
+205 ALEEAKKQDKA

-228 EQATKDY
+228 EQVSKDY

-277 LSEEYVKALKDSF
+277 LSEEYVKALKDSYDY
-290 DNNLSREEQDKAY
+290 DNLTREERKKADKILEKINY
-303 DKLGKLSSQDLKKN
+303 DELRSKN
-317 SYKNNKNDDTKTKYD
+317 KYVKNKNDDNITSYD
-332 IENLPENIRTELS
+332 IENLPENVRTKLS

-363 VKVTSSAVEFAK
+363 VKVTSSAIEFAK
-375 IVGNGYMAD
+375 KVGDGYTAD
-384 NWNSLVGHD
+384 NWNNTKGHD
-393 ARAVNEGARKF
+393 AKAINNVAREY
-404 GLPTSS
+404 GLPTTTLK
-410 DEEVAKHQQYY
+410 EEQDGGQYY
-421 ENYYGYGLATKNVT
+421 ENYFGYGLNRKNVT
-435 LAQLKREVYN
+435 YTELKEEVYKGIVQFMLN
-445 GIIEF
+445 GW
-450 MIGGGE
+450 E
-456 WFHAQSIAGINY
+456 WLHAQSIAGINY

-481 ISNGW
+481 ISSGW

-495 ADYVKQATKTNFNT
+495 ADYVKQASKTNFNT
-509 TEIDNPNNSTTLLA
+509 TEINNPNDSTILLA
-523 KLTTAEKSVSN
+523 KLTTAEKSISN
-534 INVEVD
+534 INEEVG
-540 TKTKEQVALQ
+540 TKAKEQVALQ

-560 TDVTSELEFLE
+560 TDATSELEFLE

-591 ANDTNVLNKAQ
+591 ANDTNALNKAQ
-602 KDFDSLNAD
+602 KDFDSLNTD
-611 VRIKQKAVEIA
+611 VKTKQRAVDIA
-622 TTTLAEKESTQVTK
+622 TTTLAEKERAQVTK

-648 TLVKQLG
+648 TLVKRLG

-670 LKQDIKTKEV
+670 LKQDIKTKEN
-680 ELAVLQNAPKLLKVE
+680 ELVVLQNAPKLLKAE
-695 QEKLTELK
+695 QEKLVELK
-703 SSLANKEKQLAEAID
+703 SSLANKERQLAEAID

-754 VEKYNVKEELDSTL
+754 VVKYNVKEELDSTL

-825 TEPTEPTAPAKPT
+825 TEPTTPAKQT
-838 NLEDKKAKKENVQKL
+838 NSEDKKAKKENVQKL

-870 SVLTLGLYRKKQN
+870 SVLTLGLYRRKQR

>member
-1 MNKKKDKLQK
+1 M
-11 NLLTAGIGLAT
+11 
-22 VVAVGVATDTQA
+22 
-34 KASEKD
+34 
-40 TTTPSTTVKA
+40 
-50 EKPTVDLK
+50 
-58 KQVENQEKVVE
+58 
-69 TTETEVKDLKNN
+69 
-81 VISST
+81 
-86 KEVANIEEK
+86 
-95 AKEAT
+95 
-100 PENIAKVEKAVED
+100 
-113 KKADLKANEE
+113 
-123 KATVL
+123 
-128 ASSENSKQKE
+128 
-138 VALAETE
+138 
-145 VKVAEINL
+145 KVAEINL

-161 KAKIDLQKAKEVLAG
+161 KAKTDLQKAKEVLAG

-277 LSEEYVKALKDSF
+277 LSEEYVKALKDSQNYDTLTREDRRKAREILKRINDEV
-290 DNNLSREEQDKAY
+290 DNLNKY
-303 DKLGKLSSQDLKKN
+303 HK
-317 SYKNNKNDDTKTKYD
+317 NKNDDIQTKYD

-375 IVGNGYMAD
+375 IVGDGYTAD
-384 NWNSLVGHD
+384 NWDAQEGHD

-404 GLPTSS
+404 GLLTSS

-421 ENYYGYGLATKNVT
+421 ENYYGYGFATKNVT

-445 GIIEF
+445 GIIGF
-450 MIGGGE
+450 MFNGQE
-456 WFHAQSIAGINY
+456 WLHAQSIAGINY

-495 ADYVKQATKTNFNT
+495 KHYLENATKSNFNT
-509 TEIDNPNNSTTLLA
+509 TEIDNPNDSTTLLA

-611 VRIKQKAVEIA
+611 VRTKQKAVEIA
-622 TTTLAEKESTQVTK
+622 TTTLAEKERTQVTK

-648 TLVKQLG
+648 TLVKQLR

-695 QEKLTELK
+695 QEKLTKLK

-725 QQIGNLE
+725 QQIGSLE

-741 LPEAVIKETTRED
+741 LPEAVITEFISGSI
-754 VEKYNVKEELDSTL
+754 VKYNVREEFDSTL
-768 EAGKRV
+768 EKGKRV
-774 VKVKGVNGKKKV
+774 VKVKGKDGKRVV
-786 KVATLTVNGEVV
+786 KLDVLTVNNQEV
-798 NSIEEV
+798 SRLEKEV
-804 LSEEKAIDEVV
+804 LSEEKAVDEIV

-820 EEAKP
+820 EESKP
-825 TEPTEPTAPAKPT
+825 TEPTIPAKPT
-838 NLEDKKAKKENVQKL
+838 NSEDKKSKKENVQKL

>member
-69 TTETEVKDLKNN
+69 TTEAEVKDLKNN

-86 KEVANIEEK
+86 KKVAILEEK
-95 AKEAT
+95 TKEAT

-123 KATVL
+123 KATGL
-128 ASSENSKQKE
+128 ASSESNKQKE

-161 KAKIDLQKAKEVLAG
+161 KAKIELQKAKEVLAG

-191 QVEIDKADLEAKAK
+191 QVELDKADLEAKVK

-277 LSEEYVKALKDSF
+277 LSEEYVKALKDSYNY
-290 DNNLSREEQDKAY
+290 DNLTREEREKADKILEKINY
-303 DKLGKLSSQDLKKN
+303 DELRSKN
-317 SYKNNKNDDTKTKYD
+317 KYVKNKNDDNITSYD
-332 IENLPENIRTELS
+332 IENLPENVRTELS
-345 LFAAD
+345 LFASD

-363 VKVTSSAVEFAK
+363 VKVTPSAVEFAK
-375 IVGNGYMAD
+375 KVGDGYTTD
-384 NWNSLVGHD
+384 NWNSSKGHD
-393 ARAVNEGARKF
+393 AKAINNVAREYGLQTTSLKEEAEG
-404 GLPTSS
+404 G
-410 DEEVAKHQQYY
+410 QYY
-421 ENYYGYGLATKNVT
+421 ENYFGYSLNGKNVT
-435 LAQLKREVYN
+435 YPELKEEVYK
-445 GIIEF
+445 GIVEF
-450 MIGGGE
+450 MLNGYE
-456 WFHAQSIAGINY
+456 WLHAQSIAGINW
-468 GTPDEEYFGLDFS
+468 GQPDEEYFGLDFS

-495 ADYVKQATKTNFNT
+495 ANYVKQATKTNFNT
-509 TEIDNPNNSTTLLA
+509 TEINNPNDSTTLLT
-523 KLTTAEKSVSN
+523 KLTTAEKSISN

-540 TKTKEQVALQ
+540 TKSKEQVALQ

-560 TDVTSELEFLE
+560 TDATSELEFLE

-591 ANDTNVLNKAQ
+591 ANDTNALNKAQ

-611 VRIKQKAVEIA
+611 VKIKQRAVDIA
-622 TTTLAEKESTQVTK
+622 TTTLAEKERSQVTK

-670 LKQDIKTKEV
+670 LKQDIKTKED
-680 ELAVLQNAPKLLKVE
+680 ELVVLQNAPKLLKAE
-695 QEKLTELK
+695 QEKLVELK
-703 SSLANKEKQLAEAID
+703 SSLANKERQLVEAID

-754 VEKYNVKEELDSTL
+754 VVKYNVKEELDSTL

-774 VKVKGVNGKKKV
+774 VKVKGINGKKKV

-825 TEPTEPTAPAKPT
+825 TEPITPAKPT
-838 NLEDKKAKKENVQKL
+838 NSEDKKAKKEIVQKL

-870 SVLTLGLYRKKQN
+870 SVLTLGLYRRKQR

>member
-50 EKPTVDLK
+50 ENPTVDLK

-69 TTETEVKDLKNN
+69 TTEAEVKDLKNN
-81 VISST
+81 VMSST
-86 KEVANIEEK
+86 KKVAILEEK
-95 AKEAT
+95 TKEAT

-128 ASSENSKQKE
+128 ASSESSKQKE

-161 KAKIDLQKAKEVLAG
+161 KAKTDLQKAKEVLAG

-191 QVEIDKADLEAKAK
+191 QVELDKADLEVKAK

-277 LSEEYVKALKDSF
+277 LSEEYVKALKDSYDY
-290 DNNLSREEQDKAY
+290 DNLTREEREKADKILEKINY
-303 DKLGKLSSQDLKKN
+303 DELRSKN
-317 SYKNNKNDDTKTKYD
+317 KYVKNKNDDNITSYD
-332 IENLPENIRTELS
+332 IENLPENVRTKLS

-363 VKVTSSAVEFAK
+363 VKVTSSAIEFAK
-375 IVGNGYMAD
+375 KVGDGYTTD
-384 NWNSLVGHD
+384 NWNNRKGHD
-393 ARAVNEGARKF
+393 AKAINNVAREY
-404 GLPTSS
+404 GLPTTSLK
-410 DEEVAKHQQYY
+410 EEAEGGQYY
-421 ENYYGYGLATKNVT
+421 ENYFGYGLNRKNVT
-435 LAQLKREVYN
+435 YTELKEEVYKGIVGFMLN
-445 GIIEF
+445 GW
-450 MIGGGE
+450 E
-456 WFHAQSIAGINY
+456 WLHAQSIAGINY

-495 ADYVKQATKTNFNT
+495 ADYVKQATKTNFNS
-509 TEIDNPNNSTTLLA
+509 TEINNPNDSTTLLA

-534 INVEVD
+534 MNEEVG
-540 TKTKEQVALQ
+540 TKAKEQVALQ

-560 TDVTSELEFLE
+560 TDATSELEFLE

-591 ANDTNVLNKAQ
+591 ANDTNALNKAQ
-602 KDFDSLNAD
+602 KDLDSLNAD
-611 VRIKQKAVEIA
+611 VKTKQRAVDIA
-622 TTTLAEKESTQVTK
+622 TTTLAEKERAQVTK

-670 LKQDIKTKEV
+670 LKQDIKTKEN
-680 ELAVLQNAPKLLKVE
+680 ELVVLQNAPKLLKAE
-695 QEKLTELK
+695 QEKLVELK
-703 SSLANKEKQLAEAID
+703 SSLANKERQLAEAID

-732 FDQKAPENV
+732 FDKKAPENV

-754 VEKYNVKEELDSTL
+754 VVKYNVKEELDSTL

-825 TEPTEPTAPAKPT
+825 TEPTTPAKPI
-838 NLEDKKAKKENVQKL
+838 NSEDKKAKKENVQKL

-870 SVLTLGLYRKKQN
+870 SVLTLGLYRRKQR

>member
-50 EKPTVDLK
+50 EKSTVDLK

-69 TTETEVKDLKNN
+69 TTEAEVKDLKNN

-86 KEVANIEEK
+86 KKVANLEEK

-128 ASSENSKQKE
+128 ASSESNKQKE

-161 KAKIDLQKAKEVLAG
+161 KAKTDLQKAKEVLAG

-191 QVEIDKADLEAKAK
+191 QVELDKADLEVKAK

-303 DKLGKLSSQDLKKN
+303 NKLGKLSSEDLKKN
-317 SYKNNKNDDTKTKYD
+317 SYKNNKNDDMKTKYD

-375 IVGNGYMAD
+375 IVGDGYTAD

-404 GLPTSS
+404 GLLTSS

-456 WFHAQSIAGINY
+456 WFHAQSIAGINW
-468 GTPDEEYFGLDFS
+468 GQADEEYFGLDFS

-495 ADYVKQATKTNFNT
+495 ANYVKQATKTNFNT
-509 TEIDNPNNSTTLLA
+509 TEIDNPNDSTTLLA

-540 TKTKEQVALQ
+540 SKTKEQVALQ

-581 TSYAKASNKL
+581 ASYTKASNKL
-591 ANDTNVLNKAQ
+591 ANDTSALNKAQ

-611 VRIKQKAVEIA
+611 VKTKQRAVDIA
-622 TTTLAEKESTQVTK
+622 TTTLAEKERAQVTK

-643 QVVLD
+643 QVVLY

-655 DIQKQISENNKVISE
+655 DIQKQISESNKAISE
-670 LKQDIKTKEV
+670 LKQGIKTKEN
-680 ELAVLQNAPKLLKVE
+680 ELVVLQNAPKLLKAE
-695 QEKLTELK
+695 QEKLAKLK
-703 SSLANKEKQLAEAID
+703 SSLENKEKQLAEAID

-741 LPEAVIKETTRED
+741 LPEAIIKETIRED
-754 VEKYNVKEELDSTL
+754 VVKYNVKEELDSTL

-786 KVATLTVNGEVV
+786 KVTTLTVNGEVV
-798 NSIEEV
+798 NSLEEV
-804 LSEEKAIDEVV
+804 LSEEKAVDEVV

-820 EEAKP
+820 EKTKP
-825 TEPTEPTAPAKPT
+825 TEPTTPAKPI
-838 NLEDKKAKKENVQKL
+838 NSEDKKSKKENVQKL

-870 SVLTLGLYRKKQN
+870 SVLTLGLYRRKQR

>member
-69 TTETEVKDLKNN
+69 TTEAEVKDLKNN

-86 KEVANIEEK
+86 KKVAILEEK
-95 AKEAT
+95 TKEAT

-123 KATVL
+123 KVTVL
-128 ASSENSKQKE
+128 ASSESNKQKE

-161 KAKIDLQKAKEVLAG
+161 KAKTDLQKVKEVLAG

-191 QVEIDKADLEAKAK
+191 QVELDKADLEAKAK
-205 ALEEAKKQDKV
+205 ALEEAKKQDKA

-228 EQATKDY
+228 EQASKDY

-277 LSEEYVKALKDSF
+277 LSEEYVKALKDSYDY
-290 DNNLSREEQDKAY
+290 DNLTREERKKADKILEKINY
-303 DKLGKLSSQDLKKN
+303 DELRSKN
-317 SYKNNKNDDTKTKYD
+317 KYVKNKNDDNITSYD
-332 IENLPENIRTELS
+332 IENLPENVRTKLS

-363 VKVTSSAVEFAK
+363 VKVTSSAIEFAK
-375 IVGNGYMAD
+375 KVGDGYTAD
-384 NWNSLVGHD
+384 NWNNTKGHD
-393 ARAVNEGARKF
+393 AKAINNVAREY
-404 GLPTSS
+404 GLPTTTLK
-410 DEEVAKHQQYY
+410 EEQDGGQYY
-421 ENYYGYGLATKNVT
+421 ENYFGYGLNRKNVT
-435 LAQLKREVYN
+435 YTELKEEVYKGIVQFMLN
-445 GIIEF
+445 GW
-450 MIGGGE
+450 E
-456 WFHAQSIAGINY
+456 WLHAQSIAGINY

-481 ISNGW
+481 ISSGW

-495 ADYVKQATKTNFNT
+495 ADYVKQASKTNFNT
-509 TEIDNPNNSTTLLA
+509 TEINNPNDSTTLLA

-534 INVEVD
+534 INEEVG
-540 TKTKEQVALQ
+540 TKAKEQVALQ

-560 TDVTSELEFLE
+560 TNVTSELEFLE

-581 TSYAKASNKL
+581 ASYTKASNRL
-591 ANDTNVLNKAQ
+591 ANDTNALNKAQ

-611 VRIKQKAVEIA
+611 VKTKQRAVDIA
-622 TTTLAEKESTQVTK
+622 ITTLVEKERAQVTK

-670 LKQDIKTKEV
+670 LKQDIKTKEN
-680 ELAVLQNAPKLLKVE
+680 ELVVLQNAPKLLKAE
-695 QEKLTELK
+695 QEKLVELK
-703 SSLANKEKQLAEAID
+703 SSLANKERQLAEAID

-754 VEKYNVKEELDSTL
+754 VVKYNVKEELDSTL

-804 LSEEKAIDEVV
+804 LSKEKAIDEVV

-825 TEPTEPTAPAKPT
+825 TEPTTPAKQT
-838 NLEDKKAKKENVQKL
+838 NSEDKKVKKENVQKL

-870 SVLTLGLYRKKQN
+870 SVLTLGLYRRKQR

>member
-69 TTETEVKDLKNN
+69 TTEAEVKDLKNN

-86 KEVANIEEK
+86 KKVAILEEK
-95 AKEAT
+95 TKEAT

-128 ASSENSKQKE
+128 ASSESSKQKE

-161 KAKIDLQKAKEVLAG
+161 KAKTDLQKAKEVLAG

-191 QVEIDKADLEAKAK
+191 QVELDKADLEVKAK
-205 ALEEAKKQDKV
+205 VLEEAKKQDKV
-216 RQDRINTLTTTK
+216 RQDRINTLATTK

-290 DNNLSREEQDKAY
+290 DYNLAEIDRKKA
-303 DKLGKLSSQDLKKN
+303 KETLKRVNAELLKQN
-317 SYKNNKNDDTKTKYD
+317 KYVKNNNDDNTTRYD
-332 IENLPENIRTELS
+332 IENLPESIRTELS
-345 LFAAD
+345 LFASD

-363 VKVTSSAVEFAK
+363 VKVTPSAIDFAK
-375 IVGNGYMAD
+375 IVGDGYTAD
-384 NWNSLVGHD
+384 NWDAQEGHD
-393 ARAVNEGARKF
+393 ARAVNQGAKEF
-404 GLPTSS
+404 GLLTSS
-410 DEEVAKHQQYY
+410 KEEEEAQHQQYY
-421 ENYYGYGLATKNVT
+421 ENLYSHSIGSKTGTYNY
-435 LAQLKREVYN
+435 LKKAIYD
-445 GIIEF
+445 GIVEF
-450 MIGGGE
+450 MLNGYE
-456 WFHAQSIAGINY
+456 WLHAQSIAGINW
-468 GTPDEEYFGLDFS
+468 GQPDEEYFGLDFS

-495 ADYVKQATKTNFNT
+495 ADYVKQATKTNFNS
-509 TEIDNPNNSTTLLA
+509 TEINNPNDSTTLLA

-534 INVEVD
+534 INEEVG
-540 TKTKEQVALQ
+540 TKAKEQVALQ
-550 TAYNNTKKSL
+550 TVYNNTKKSL

-581 TSYAKASNKL
+581 ASYTKASNRL
-591 ANDTNVLNKAQ
+591 ANDTNALNKAQ

-611 VRIKQKAVEIA
+611 VKTKQRAVDIA
-622 TTTLAEKESTQVTK
+622 TTTLAEKERAQVTK

-670 LKQDIKTKEV
+670 LKQDIKTKEN
-680 ELAVLQNAPKLLKVE
+680 ELVVLQNAPKLLKAE
-695 QEKLTELK
+695 QEKLVELK
-703 SSLANKEKQLAEAID
+703 SSLANKERQLAEAID

-732 FDQKAPENV
+732 FDKKAPENV

-754 VEKYNVKEELDSTL
+754 VVKYNVKEELDSTL

-825 TEPTEPTAPAKPT
+825 TEPTTPAKPI
-838 NLEDKKAKKENVQKL
+838 NSEDKKAKKENVQKL

-870 SVLTLGLYRKKQN
+870 SVLTLGLYRRKQR

>member
-11 NLLTAGIGLAT
+11 NLLTASLGLAT

-34 KASEKD
+34 KASEKEA
-40 TTTPSTTVKA
+40 TTPSTTIKA
-50 EKPTVDLK
+50 ENPTVDLK

-69 TTETEVKDLKNN
+69 TTETEVKELKNS

-86 KEVANIEEK
+86 KEVANLEEK

-100 PENIAKVEKAVED
+100 PEKISKVEKIVED
-113 KKADLKANEE
+113 KKADLKVNEE
-123 KATVL
+123 KAKTL
-128 ASSENSKQKE
+128 TISETNKQKE

-153 NKAKEETT
+153 EKAKEETT
-161 KAKIDLQKAKEVLAG
+161 KAEMDLQKAKEVLAG
-176 TNQEKVVKALEEAKK
+176 TNQEKVVRTLEEAKK
-191 QVEIDKADLEAKAK
+191 QVELDKADLEAKAK

-228 EQATKDY
+228 EQTTKDF
-235 NKASSDLE
+235 NKVSSDLE
-243 AKTKELEVAK
+243 AKTKELEIAK

-277 LSEEYVKALKDSF
+277 LSEEYVKALKDSQ
-290 DNNLSREEQDKAY
+290 DYDTLSREERRKA
-303 DKLGKLSSQDLKKN
+303 LETLKRINDEVDNLNK
-317 SYKNNKNDDTKTKYD
+317 YHKNKNDDMKTKYD
-332 IENLPENIRTELS
+332 IENLPENVRTELS

-350 LINQIREQFKLPK
+350 LINQIRDQFKLPR
-363 VKVTSSAVEFAK
+363 VKVTPSAVEFAK
-375 IVGNGYMAD
+375 IVGNGYTTD
-384 NWNSLVGHD
+384 NWNAQVGHD
-393 ARAVNEGARKF
+393 ARAVNEGAREF

-410 DEEVAKHQQYY
+410 AEEEAKHQQYY

-435 LAQLKREVYN
+435 LAELKREVYN
-445 GIIEF
+445 GIIGF
-450 MIGGGE
+450 MFNGQE
-456 WFHAQSIAGINY
+456 WLHAQSIAGINW
-468 GTPDEEYFGLDFS
+468 GQPDEEYFGLDFS

-495 ADYVKQATKTNFNT
+495 KHYLENATKSNFNT
-509 TEIDNPNNSTTLLA
+509 TEIVNPNDSTTLLS

-534 INVEVD
+534 INAEVD
-540 TKTKEQVALQ
+540 TKSKEQVAVQ
-550 TAYNNTKKSL
+550 TSYNNTKKSL
-560 TDVTSELEFLE
+560 ADVTSELEFLE
-571 NTKTFTEEAT
+571 NTKTFTGEAT
-581 TSYAKASNKL
+581 DSYVKASDRL

-611 VRIKQKAVEIA
+611 IKTKQRAVEIA
-622 TTTLAEKESTQVTK
+622 TTLLAEKEKTQVTK
-636 QKEFNEK
+636 QREFNEK
-643 QVVLD
+643 QAVLD
-648 TLVKQLG
+648 TLVKQLR

-695 QEKLTELK
+695 QEKLAELK
-703 SSLANKEKQLAEAID
+703 SSLSNKEKQLAEAID

-741 LPEAVIKETTRED
+741 LPEAVITEFISGSI
-754 VEKYNVKEELDSTL
+754 VKYNVREEFDSTL
-768 EAGKRV
+768 EKGKRV
-774 VKVKGVNGKKKV
+774 VKVKGKDGKRVV
-786 KVATLTVNGEVV
+786 KLDVLTVNNQEV
-798 NSIEEV
+798 SRLEKEV
-804 LSEEKAIDEVV
+804 LSEEKAVDEIV

-820 EEAKP
+820 EESKP
-825 TEPTEPTAPAKPT
+825 TEPTTPAKQT
-838 NLEDKKAKKENVQKL
+838 NSEDKNTKKENVQKL

-870 SVLTLGLYRKKQN
+870 SVLTLGLYRRKQR

>member
-69 TTETEVKDLKNN
+69 TTESEVKDLKNN

-86 KEVANIEEK
+86 KKVATLEEK
-95 AKEAT
+95 TKEAT
-100 PENIAKVEKAVED
+100 PENIAKVEKTVED

-128 ASSENSKQKE
+128 ASAESGKQKE

-161 KAKIDLQKAKEVLAG
+161 KAKTDLQKAKEVLAG

-191 QVEIDKADLEAKAK
+191 QVELDKADLEAKVK

-277 LSEEYVKALKDSF
+277 LSEEYVKALKDSYDY
-290 DNNLSREEQDKAY
+290 DNLTREERKKADKILEKINY
-303 DKLGKLSSQDLKKN
+303 DELRSKN
-317 SYKNNKNDDTKTKYD
+317 KYVKNKNDDNITSYD
-332 IENLPENIRTELS
+332 IENLPENVRTKLS

-363 VKVTSSAVEFAK
+363 VKVTSSAIEFAK
-375 IVGNGYMAD
+375 KVGDGYTAD
-384 NWNSLVGHD
+384 NWNNTKGHD
-393 ARAVNEGARKF
+393 AKAINNVAREY
-404 GLPTSS
+404 GLPTTTLK
-410 DEEVAKHQQYY
+410 EEQDGGQYY
-421 ENYYGYGLATKNVT
+421 ENYFGYGLNRKNVT
-435 LAQLKREVYN
+435 YTELKEEVYKGIVQFMLN
-445 GIIEF
+445 GW
-450 MIGGGE
+450 E
-456 WFHAQSIAGINY
+456 WLHAQSIAGINY

-481 ISNGW
+481 ISSGW

-509 TEIDNPNNSTTLLA
+509 TEINNPNDSTTLLA

-534 INVEVD
+534 INEEVG
-540 TKTKEQVALQ
+540 TKAKEQVALQ

-581 TSYAKASNKL
+581 ASYTKASNRL
-591 ANDTNVLNKAQ
+591 ANDTNALNKAQ

-611 VRIKQKAVEIA
+611 VKTKQRVVDIA
-622 TTTLAEKESTQVTK
+622 TTTLAEKERAQVTK

-670 LKQDIKTKEV
+670 LKQDIKTKEN
-680 ELAVLQNAPKLLKVE
+680 ELVVLQNAPKLLKSE

-703 SSLANKEKQLAEAID
+703 SSLENKEKQLAEAID

-754 VEKYNVKEELDSTL
+754 IVKYNVKEELDSTL

-825 TEPTEPTAPAKPT
+825 IEPTTPAKPI
-838 NLEDKKAKKENVQKL
+838 NSEDNKAKKENVQKL

-862 VAGFGLLL
+862 IAGFGLLL
-870 SVLTLGLYRKKQN
+870 SVLTLGLYRRKQR

>member
-69 TTETEVKDLKNN
+69 TTEAEVKDLKDN

-86 KEVANIEEK
+86 KKVAILEEK
-95 AKEAT
+95 TKEAT

-128 ASSENSKQKE
+128 ASSESNKQKE

-161 KAKIDLQKAKEVLAG
+161 KAKTDLQKAKEVLAG

-191 QVEIDKADLEAKAK
+191 QVELDKADLEAKAK

-277 LSEEYVKALKDSF
+277 LSEEYVKALKDSYDY
-290 DNNLSREEQDKAY
+290 DNLTREERKKADKILEKINY
-303 DKLGKLSSQDLKKN
+303 DELRSKN
-317 SYKNNKNDDTKTKYD
+317 KYVKNKNDDNITSYD
-332 IENLPENIRTELS
+332 IENLPENVRTKLS

-363 VKVTSSAVEFAK
+363 VKVTPSAIDFAK
-375 IVGNGYMAD
+375 IVGDGYTAD
-384 NWNSLVGHD
+384 NWDAQEGHD
-393 ARAVNEGARKF
+393 ARAVNQGAKEF
-404 GLPTSS
+404 GLLTSS
-410 DEEVAKHQQYY
+410 KEEEAQHQQYY
-421 ENYYGYGLATKNVT
+421 ENLYSHSIGSKTGTYNY
-435 LAQLKREVYN
+435 LKKAIYD
-445 GIIEF
+445 GIVEF
-450 MIGGGE
+450 MLNGYE
-456 WFHAQSIAGINY
+456 WLHAQSIAGINW
-468 GTPDEEYFGLDFS
+468 GQPDEEYFGLDFS

-495 ADYVKQATKTNFNT
+495 ADYVKQATKTNFNI
-509 TEIDNPNNSTTLLA
+509 TEINNPNDSTTLLA

-540 TKTKEQVALQ
+540 TKIKEQVALQ

-571 NTKTFTEEAT
+571 NTKTFTEEARA
-581 TSYAKASNKL
+581 SYTKASNKL
-591 ANDTNVLNKAQ
+591 ASDTNALNKAQ

-611 VRIKQKAVEIA
+611 VKTKQRAVDIA
-622 TTTLAEKESTQVTK
+622 TTMLAKKERAQVTK

-655 DIQKQISENNKVISE
+655 DIQEQISENNKVISE
-670 LKQDIKTKEV
+670 LKQDIKTKEN
-680 ELAVLQNAPKLLKVE
+680 ELVVLQNAPKLLKVE
-695 QEKLTELK
+695 QEKLVELK
-703 SSLANKEKQLAEAID
+703 SSLANKERQLAEAID

-741 LPEAVIKETTRED
+741 LPEAVIKEITRED
-754 VEKYNVKEELDSTL
+754 VVKYNVKEELDSTL

-825 TEPTEPTAPAKPT
+825 TEPTTHAKPI
-838 NLEDKKAKKENVQKL
+838 NSEDKKAKKENVQKL

-870 SVLTLGLYRKKQN
+870 SVLTLGLYRRKQR

>member
-69 TTETEVKDLKNN
+69 TAEAEVKDLKNN
-81 VISST
+81 VMSST
-86 KEVANIEEK
+86 KKVAILEEK
-95 AKEAT
+95 TKEAT

-128 ASSENSKQKE
+128 ASSESNKQKE

-161 KAKIDLQKAKEVLAG
+161 KAKTELQKAKEVLAG
-176 TNQEKVVKALEEAKK
+176 TNQEKVIKALEEAKK
-191 QVEIDKADLEAKAK
+191 QVELNKADFEAKAK

-228 EQATKDY
+228 EQVTKDY

-268 NAEGINRIV
+268 NAEGINRVV

-290 DNNLSREEQDKAY
+290 DYNLAEIDRKKA
-303 DKLGKLSSQDLKKN
+303 KETLKRVNAELLKQN
-317 SYKNNKNDDTKTKYD
+317 KYVKNNNDDNTTRYD
-332 IENLPENIRTELS
+332 IENLPESIRTELS
-345 LFAAD
+345 LFASD

-363 VKVTSSAVEFAK
+363 VKVTPSALEFAK
-375 IVGNGYMAD
+375 KVGDGYTAD
-384 NWNSLVGHD
+384 NWNNNKGHD
-393 ARAVNEGARKF
+393 AKAINNVAREY
-404 GLPTSS
+404 GLPTTTLK
-410 DEEVAKHQQYY
+410 EEQDGGQYY
-421 ENYYGYGLATKNVT
+421 EDYFGYGLNGKNVT
-435 LAQLKREVYN
+435 YTELKKEVYRGIVVFMLN
-445 GIIEF
+445 GW
-450 MIGGGE
+450 E
-456 WFHAQSIAGINY
+456 WLHAQSIAGINY

-495 ADYVKQATKTNFNT
+495 ADYVKQATKTNFNS
-509 TEIDNPNNSTTLLA
+509 TEINNPNDSTTLLA
-523 KLTTAEKSVSN
+523 RLTTAEKSVSN
-534 INVEVD
+534 INEEVG
-540 TKTKEQVALQ
+540 TKVKEQVALQ
-550 TAYNNTKKSL
+550 TSYNNTKKSL
-560 TDVTSELEFLE
+560 TDATSELEFLE
-571 NTKTFTEEAT
+571 NTKTFTEEAIA
-581 TSYAKASNKL
+581 SYTKASNKL
-591 ANDTNVLNKAQ
+591 ANDTNALNKAQ

-611 VRIKQKAVEIA
+611 VKTKQRAVDIA
-622 TTTLAEKESTQVTK
+622 TTTLAEKERDQVTK

-648 TLVKQLG
+648 TLVKRLG
-655 DIQKQISENNKVISE
+655 DTQKQISENNRVISE
-670 LKQDIKTKEV
+670 LKQDIKTKEN
-680 ELAVLQNAPKLLKVE
+680 ELVVLQNAPKLLKAE
-695 QEKLTELK
+695 QEKLVELK
-703 SSLANKEKQLAEAID
+703 SSLANKERQLAEAID

-732 FDQKAPENV
+732 FDRKAPENV

-754 VEKYNVKEELDSTL
+754 VVKYNVKEELDSTL

-825 TEPTEPTAPAKPT
+825 TEPTAPAKPT
-838 NLEDKKAKKENVQKL
+838 NSEDKKAKKENVQKL

-870 SVLTLGLYRKKQN
+870 SVLTLGLYRKKQR

>member
-69 TTETEVKDLKNN
+69 TTEAEVKDLKNN
-81 VISST
+81 VVSST
-86 KEVANIEEK
+86 KKVATLEEK
-95 AKEAT
+95 TKEAT

-128 ASSENSKQKE
+128 ASSESSKQKE

-161 KAKIDLQKAKEVLAG
+161 KAKTDLQKAKEVLAG

-191 QVEIDKADLEAKAK
+191 QVELDKADLEAKVK

-290 DNNLSREEQDKAY
+290 DYNLAEIDRKKA
-303 DKLGKLSSQDLKKN
+303 KETLKRVNAELLKQN
-317 SYKNNKNDDTKTKYD
+317 KYVKNNNDDNTTRYD
-332 IENLPENIRTELS
+332 IENLPESIRTELS
-345 LFAAD
+345 LFASD

-363 VKVTSSAVEFAK
+363 VKVTPSAIDFAK
-375 IVGNGYMAD
+375 IVGDGYTAD
-384 NWNSLVGHD
+384 NWDAQEGHD
-393 ARAVNEGARKF
+393 ARAVNQGAKEF
-404 GLPTSS
+404 GLLTSS
-410 DEEVAKHQQYY
+410 KEEEAQHQQYY
-421 ENYYGYGLATKNVT
+421 ENLYSHSIGSKTGTYNY
-435 LAQLKREVYN
+435 LKKAIYD
-445 GIIEF
+445 GIVEF
-450 MIGGGE
+450 MLNGYE
-456 WFHAQSIAGINY
+456 WLHAQSIAGINW
-468 GTPDEEYFGLDFS
+468 GQPDEEYFGLDFS

-495 ADYVKQATKTNFNT
+495 ADYVKQATKTNFNS
-509 TEIDNPNNSTTLLA
+509 TEINNPNDSTALLA

-534 INVEVD
+534 INEEVG
-540 TKTKEQVALQ
+540 TKAKEQVALQ

-571 NTKTFTEEAT
+571 NTKTFTEEARA
-581 TSYAKASNKL
+581 SYTKASNKL
-591 ANDTNVLNKAQ
+591 ANDTNALNKAQ

-611 VRIKQKAVEIA
+611 VKTKQRAVDIA
-622 TTTLAEKESTQVTK
+622 TTTLAEKERAQVTK

-670 LKQDIKTKEV
+670 LKQDIKTKEN
-680 ELAVLQNAPKLLKVE
+680 ELVVLQNAPKLLKAE
-695 QEKLTELK
+695 QEKLVELK
-703 SSLANKEKQLAEAID
+703 SSLANKERQLAEAID

-732 FDQKAPENV
+732 FDKKAPENV

-754 VEKYNVKEELDSTL
+754 VVKYNVKEELDSTL

-804 LSEEKAIDEVV
+804 LSKEKAIDEVV

-825 TEPTEPTAPAKPT
+825 TEPTTPAKQT
-838 NLEDKKAKKENVQKL
+838 NSEDKKVKKENVQKL

-870 SVLTLGLYRKKQN
+870 SVLTLGLYRRKQR

>member
-69 TTETEVKDLKNN
+69 TTEAEVKDLKNN

-86 KEVANIEEK
+86 KKVATLEEK
-95 AKEAT
+95 TKEAT

-161 KAKIDLQKAKEVLAG
+161 KAKTDLQKAKEVLAG

-191 QVEIDKADLEAKAK
+191 QVELDKADLEAKAK
-205 ALEEAKKQDKV
+205 TLEEAKKQDKV
-216 RQDRINTLTTTK
+216 RQDRINELTTTK

-253 TKLALATKELEVAKN
+253 TKLALATKELEITKN

-317 SYKNNKNDDTKTKYD
+317 SYKNNKNDDMKTKYD

-375 IVGNGYMAD
+375 IVGNGYTAD

-456 WFHAQSIAGINY
+456 WFHAQSIAGINW
-468 GTPDEEYFGLDFS
+468 GQADEEYFGLDFS

-495 ADYVKQATKTNFNT
+495 ANYVKQATKTNFNT
-509 TEIDNPNNSTTLLA
+509 TEIDNPNDSTTLLA

-591 ANDTNVLNKAQ
+591 ANDTNALNKAQ

-611 VRIKQKAVEIA
+611 VRTKQKAVEIA
-622 TTTLAEKESTQVTK
+622 TTTLAEKERTQVTK

-643 QVVLD
+643 QVVLN

-655 DIQKQISENNKVISE
+655 DIQKQISENNKATSE
-670 LKQDIKTKEV
+670 LKQGIKTKEV

-695 QEKLTELK
+695 QEKLAELK
-703 SSLANKEKQLAEAID
+703 SSLENKEKQLAEAID

-741 LPEAVIKETTRED
+741 LPEAIIKETTRED
-754 VEKYNVKEELDSTL
+754 VIKYNVKEELDSTL

-804 LSEEKAIDEVV
+804 LNEEKAVDEVV

-820 EEAKP
+820 EKTKP
-825 TEPTEPTAPAKPT
+825 TEPTTPAKPT
-838 NLEDKKAKKENVQKL
+838 NSEDKKTKKENVQKL

-870 SVLTLGLYRKKQN
+870 SVLTLGLYRKKQR

>member
-50 EKPTVDLK
+50 ENPTVDLK

-69 TTETEVKDLKNN
+69 TTEAEVKDLKNN

-86 KEVANIEEK
+86 KKVATLEEK
-95 AKEAT
+95 TKEAT

-113 KKADLKANEE
+113 KKVDLKANEE

-128 ASSENSKQKE
+128 ASSESNKQKE

-161 KAKIDLQKAKEVLAG
+161 KAKTDLQKAKEVLAG
-176 TNQEKVVKALEEAKK
+176 TNQEKVIKALEEAKK
-191 QVEIDKADLEAKAK
+191 QVELDKADLEAKAK

-228 EQATKDY
+228 EQVTKDY

-277 LSEEYVKALKDSF
+277 LSEEYVKALKDSYDY
-290 DNNLSREEQDKAY
+290 DNLTREERKKADKILEKINY
-303 DKLGKLSSQDLKKN
+303 DELRSKN
-317 SYKNNKNDDTKTKYD
+317 KYVKNKNDDNVTSYD
-332 IENLPENIRTELS
+332 IENLPENVRTKLS

-363 VKVTSSAVEFAK
+363 VKVTSSAIEFAK
-375 IVGNGYMAD
+375 KVGDGYTAD
-384 NWNSLVGHD
+384 NWNNTKGHD
-393 ARAVNEGARKF
+393 AKAINNVAREY
-404 GLPTSS
+404 GLPTTTLK
-410 DEEVAKHQQYY
+410 EEQDGGQYY
-421 ENYYGYGLATKNVT
+421 ENYFGYGLNRKNVT
-435 LAQLKREVYN
+435 YTELKEEVYKGIVQFMLN
-445 GIIEF
+445 GW
-450 MIGGGE
+450 E
-456 WFHAQSIAGINY
+456 WLHAQSIAGISY

-481 ISNGW
+481 ISSGW

-495 ADYVKQATKTNFNT
+495 ADYVKQASKTNFNT
-509 TEIDNPNNSTTLLA
+509 TEINNPNDSTILLA

-534 INVEVD
+534 INEEVG
-540 TKTKEQVALQ
+540 TKAKEQVALQ

-571 NTKTFTEEAT
+571 NTKTFTAEAT

-591 ANDTNVLNKAQ
+591 ANDTNALNKAQ

-611 VRIKQKAVEIA
+611 VKTKQRAVDIA
-622 TTTLAEKESTQVTK
+622 TTTLAEKERVQVTK

-670 LKQDIKTKEV
+670 LKQDIKTKEN
-680 ELAVLQNAPKLLKVE
+680 ELVVLQNAPKLLKAE
-695 QEKLTELK
+695 QEKLVELK
-703 SSLANKEKQLAEAID
+703 SSLANKERQLAEAID

-754 VEKYNVKEELDSTL
+754 VVKYNVKEELDSTL

-786 KVATLTVNGEVV
+786 KIATLTVNGEVV

-825 TEPTEPTAPAKPT
+825 TEPTTPAKQT
-838 NLEDKKAKKENVQKL
+838 NSEDKKAKKENVQKL

-870 SVLTLGLYRKKQN
+870 SVLTLGLYRRKQR

>member
-22 VVAVGVATDTQA
+22 VVAVGVATDMQA

-69 TTETEVKDLKNN
+69 TTEAEVKDLKNN

-86 KEVANIEEK
+86 KKVATLEEK
-95 AKEAT
+95 IKEAT

-128 ASSENSKQKE
+128 ASSESNKQKE

-161 KAKIDLQKAKEVLAG
+161 KAKTDLQNAKEVLAG
-176 TNQEKVVKALEEAKK
+176 TNQEKVIKALEEAKK
-191 QVEIDKADLEAKAK
+191 QVELDKADLEAKAK

-253 TKLALATKELEVAKN
+253 TKLALATKELEIAKN

-317 SYKNNKNDDTKTKYD
+317 SYKNNKNDDMKTKYD

-375 IVGNGYMAD
+375 IVGNGYTTD

-393 ARAVNEGARKF
+393 ARAVNEGAREF

-456 WFHAQSIAGINY
+456 WFHAQSIAGINW
-468 GTPDEEYFGLDFS
+468 GQADEEYFGLDFS

-495 ADYVKQATKTNFNT
+495 ANYVKQATKTNFNT
-509 TEIDNPNNSTTLLA
+509 TEIDNPNDSTTLLA

-540 TKTKEQVALQ
+540 TKTKEQIALQ

-560 TDVTSELEFLE
+560 TDATSELEFLE
-571 NTKTFTEEAT
+571 NTKTFTEEAIA
-581 TSYAKASNKL
+581 SYTKASNKL
-591 ANDTNVLNKAQ
+591 ANDTNALNKAQ

-611 VRIKQKAVEIA
+611 VKTKQQAVDIA
-622 TTTLAEKESTQVTK
+622 TTTLAEKERAQVTK

-643 QVVLD
+643 QAVLD

-655 DIQKQISENNKVISE
+655 DIQKQISENNKAISE
-670 LKQDIKTKEV
+670 LKQDIKTKEN
-680 ELAVLQNAPKLLKVE
+680 ELVVLQNAPKLLKAE
-695 QEKLTELK
+695 QEKLAELK
-703 SSLANKEKQLAEAID
+703 SSLENKEKQLAEAID

-754 VEKYNVKEELDSTL
+754 VVKYNVKEELDSTL

-786 KVATLTVNGEVV
+786 KVTTLTVNGEVV
-798 NSIEEV
+798 NNLEEV
-804 LSEEKAIDEVV
+804 LNEEKAVDEVV

-820 EEAKP
+820 EKTKP
-825 TEPTEPTAPAKPT
+825 TETTTPAKPT

-870 SVLTLGLYRKKQN
+870 SVLTLGLYRRKQR

>member
-69 TTETEVKDLKNN
+69 TTEAEVKDLKNN

-86 KEVANIEEK
+86 KKVATLEEK
-95 AKEAT
+95 TKEAT

-128 ASSENSKQKE
+128 ASSESNKQKE

-161 KAKIDLQKAKEVLAG
+161 KAKTDLQKAKEVLAG

-191 QVEIDKADLEAKAK
+191 QVELDKADLEVKAK

-303 DKLGKLSSQDLKKN
+303 NKLGKLSSEDLKKN
-317 SYKNNKNDDTKTKYD
+317 SYKNNKNDDMKTKYD

-375 IVGNGYMAD
+375 IVGDGYTAD

-404 GLPTSS
+404 GLLTSS

-456 WFHAQSIAGINY
+456 WFHAQSIAGINW
-468 GTPDEEYFGLDFS
+468 GQADEEYFGLDFS

-495 ADYVKQATKTNFNT
+495 ANYVKQATKTNFNT
-509 TEIDNPNNSTTLLA
+509 TEIDNPNDSTTLLA

-540 TKTKEQVALQ
+540 SKTKEQVALQ

-581 TSYAKASNKL
+581 ASYTKASNKL
-591 ANDTNVLNKAQ
+591 ANDTNALNKAQ

-611 VRIKQKAVEIA
+611 VKTKQRAVDIA
-622 TTTLAEKESTQVTK
+622 TTTLAEKERAQVTK

-655 DIQKQISENNKVISE
+655 DIQKQISESNKAISE
-670 LKQDIKTKEV
+670 LKQGIKTKEN
-680 ELAVLQNAPKLLKVE
+680 ELVVLQNAPKLLKAE
-695 QEKLTELK
+695 QEKLAKLK
-703 SSLANKEKQLAEAID
+703 SSLENKEKQLAEAID

-741 LPEAVIKETTRED
+741 LPEAIIKETIRED
-754 VEKYNVKEELDSTL
+754 VVKYNVKEELDSTL

-786 KVATLTVNGEVV
+786 KVTTLTVNGEVV
-798 NSIEEV
+798 NSLEEV
-804 LSEEKAIDEVV
+804 LSEEKAVDEVV

-820 EEAKP
+820 EKTKP
-825 TEPTEPTAPAKPT
+825 TEPTTPAKPI
-838 NLEDKKAKKENVQKL
+838 NSEDKKSKKENVQKL

-870 SVLTLGLYRKKQN
+870 SVLTLGLYRRKQR